1 MDIVI
6 EPVKI
11 EDEQEIVINPE
22 PDTDPET
29 SIVHLYKNIDYYDID
44 RQVDIKQLYLRHIRQ
59 KRLEQQKLETGE
71 IRVIQPMEITIE
83 PWEGPI
89 LNPENGLDPDSELV
103 PSPDQED
110 EPVPII
116 GTTACGPWGSDCK
129 SCCYFLCNVCQKTV
143 CSRCVCCN
151 SIMSIV
157 RPFYF
162 FILYLFT
169 SEVNSEADM
178 YIDYFNIKIKND
190 QDEVSAM
197 QVMETMVY
205 ICFELY
211 KTLIGSFLTVFTSQR
226 CGNRTC
232 TIWENIVP
240 KNDLELTGI
249 VLNFLMA
256 TTLFIEYIF
265 EIMREAYL
273 IKYLKYDNNIAN
285 NGLHIASMYRYSDRI
300 IFMKLMP
307 LYIYYIRF
315 SYVVLLVY
323 IINVVVSAII
333 IETNYYDNT
342 SLFSFV
348 TNALFIVYKIYN
360 VVEVTS
366 YKGNYFYS
374 AYKRKNIHYNT
385 IKPKYIHKDLPNMDD
400 AV

>member
-1 MDIVI
+1 MLNNIQYADQ
-6 EPVKI
+6 
-11 EDEQEIVINPE
+11 EQEPE
-22 PDTDPET
+22 HEPE
-29 SIVHLYKNIDYYDID
+29 
-44 RQVDIKQLYLRHIRQ
+44 
-59 KRLEQQKLETGE
+59 
-71 IRVIQPMEITIE
+71 
-83 PWEGPI
+83 
-89 LNPENGLDPDSELV
+89 
-103 PSPDQED
+103 
-110 EPVPII
+110 PII
-116 GTTACGPWGSDCK
+116 GTTSCGPWGSDCK
-129 SCCYFLCNVCQKTV
+129 NCCYFLCNLCQKNSCCGCTC
-143 CSRCVCCN
+143 CS
-151 SIMSIV
+151 SIKSIV
-157 RPFYF
+157 RPLYF

-169 SEVNSEADM
+169 SEENSEADM

-385 IKPKYIHKDLPNMDD
+385 IKPKYIHKDSPDID
-400 AV
+400 QTV